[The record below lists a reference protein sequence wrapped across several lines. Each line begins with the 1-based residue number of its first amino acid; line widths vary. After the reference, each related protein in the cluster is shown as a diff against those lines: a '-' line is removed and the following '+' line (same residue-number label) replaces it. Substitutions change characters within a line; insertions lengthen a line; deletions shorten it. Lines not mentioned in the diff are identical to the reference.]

1 MSKKSKPRMID
12 NTREDRDCAALGS
25 FCDNPR
31 GTREELEA
39 CLRFETLIADLSLKF
54 INLPAGEID
63 SEIEDAQ
70 RRVCLC
76 HGLDMSSLWQWS
88 TESPGFLALTHLY
101 RSLKGPPTPEPMDA
115 QEWFPWC
122 LEQLLAGKVVAVSSI
137 EDLPAAAAR
146 DKEAWRHFGL
156 KTTLTLPL
164 SAGGGPL
171 IGALS
176 FNDMKKEKRLWT
188 EGLVN
193 QLRMAA
199 QIFANAITRK
209 RSDRVLHESEERLR
223 LATAASGSGVWVWD
237 VSRNE
242 VWATENWRRMF
253 GFSPDAPIRY
263 ETVIGRIHPQDRETV
278 ELAVRRAIEDQVD
291 YVGEYRVVLPDG
303 TERWIAARGRACP
316 GAGVA
321 GVKMLGESVDIT
333 DRKRT
338 EQALD
343 ERLQFEQ
350 LLADLSTAFI
360 NQPPD
365 QIDGIIDDSLKRLLK
380 TLGHDRSS
388 LAQFS
393 EDRGHAL
400 VTHSC
405 AVPGVEPSPV
415 GVLADDHV
423 PWIVGQ
429 VRNGKTV
436 FLKCLPDD
444 LPPEAK
450 KERQLSIAT
459 GIKSTVAIPLEAGGS
474 VLGLL
479 AFSFLRQ
486 HREWPPEVVSRLQM
500 IGEIFANALVRK
512 RSDEAIRTALAE
524 NQQLRERLEQENVY
538 LREQIALKHRHGQIV
553 GKSRALKKV
562 LSEAERVAGTDT
574 PVLLLGETGTG
585 KELLAQAIHELSARR
600 DRPMVI
606 VNCASLPATLIESEL
621 FGREAGAYTGAAS
634 AQVGRFTIADGSTLF
649 LDEIGEFPLD
659 LQPKLLRVLQDGRFE
674 RLGSPESVTVDV
686 RIIAAT
692 NRDLE
697 QAMREGKFRA
707 DLYHRLHVF
716 PIRVPPLR
724 ERREDIPMLVWAF
737 VEVFSR
743 RMGKTINSI
752 PRRTMEQ
759 LQQYSWP
766 GNIRELSNVIERAM
780 ILTTGDSLL
789 VEMPILGAGSLRARM
804 TLNEG
809 MREQILHVLQDTG
822 WRIRGSGG
830 AAEILGLKP
839 TTLESRMARLGITR
853 PKGTSEMS

>member
-1 MSKKSKPRMID
+1 M
-12 NTREDRDCAALGS
+12 
-25 FCDNPR
+25 
-31 GTREELEA
+31 
-39 CLRFETLIADLSLKF
+39 
-54 INLPAGEID
+54 
-63 SEIEDAQ
+63 
-70 RRVCLC
+70 
-76 HGLDMSSLWQWS
+76 
-88 TESPGFLALTHLY
+88 
-101 RSLKGPPTPEPMDA
+101 
-115 QEWFPWC
+115 
-122 LEQLLAGKVVAVSSI
+122 
-137 EDLPAAAAR
+137 
-146 DKEAWRHFGL
+146 
-156 KTTLTLPL
+156 
-164 SAGGGPL
+164 
-171 IGALS
+171 
-176 FNDMKKEKRLWT
+176 
-188 EGLVN
+188 
-193 QLRMAA
+193 
-199 QIFANAITRK
+199 
-209 RSDRVLHESEERLR
+209 
-223 LATAASGSGVWVWD
+223 
-237 VSRNE
+237 
-242 VWATENWRRMF
+242 
-253 GFSPDAPIRY
+253 
-263 ETVIGRIHPQDRETV
+263 
-278 ELAVRRAIEDQVD
+278 
-291 YVGEYRVVLPDG
+291 
-303 TERWIAARGRACP
+303 
-316 GAGVA
+316 
-321 GVKMLGESVDIT
+321 
-333 DRKRT
+333 
-338 EQALD
+338 
-343 ERLQFEQ
+343 
-350 LLADLSTAFI
+350 
-360 NQPPD
+360 
-365 QIDGIIDDSLKRLLK
+365 
-380 TLGHDRSS
+380 
-388 LAQFS
+388 
-393 EDRGHAL
+393 
-400 VTHSC
+400 THSC

-459 GIKSTVAIPLEAGGS
+459 GIKSTVAIPLQAGGS

-512 RSDEAIRTALAE
+512 RSDEAIRTVLAE

-538 LREQIALKHRHGQIV
+538 LREQIALNHRHGQIV

-562 LSEAERVAGTDT
+562 LSEAERVARTDT

-674 RLGSPESVTVDV
+674 RLGSPESMTVDA

-724 ERREDIPMLVWAF
+724 ERHEDIPTLVWTF

-752 PRRTMEQ
+752 PRRIMEQ

-780 ILTTGDSLL
+780 ILTTGDSLM
-789 VEMPILGAGSLRARM
+789 VEMPILGAGSLRA
-804 TLNEG
+804 E
-809 MREQILHVLQDTG
+809 
-822 WRIRGSGG
+822 
-830 AAEILGLKP
+830 
-839 TTLESRMARLGITR
+839 
-853 PKGTSEMS
+853 